1 MTGDKSGRNKGRN
14 KSRGDGRINAPAPSR
29 IEIIEMLEKSGKP
42 LQRKEV
48 GAALNVESDDSREIL
63 RRRLRAMVRDGQLIK
78 TRRNAFGLPARM
90 DLVKGRISSHRDGFG
105 FVIPDDGGSDLY
117 ISSREMRKVLHGDR
131 VLAAVTGTDPR
142 GRREG
147 MIADVLERANDS
159 IVGRFVEENG
169 IALVVPDDPRINQD
183 VMIPLS
189 DTAGARPGQ
198 VVVAT
203 IVTEPS
209 ARQSPVGKITEILG
223 QAGAPG
229 MATEIAIRSHGLPFE
244 WPDGVEAAAQAYGE
258 SVPEEM
264 KAGRKDLRDLSLV
277 TIDGADAR
285 DFDDAVFAR
294 RQKNGWRLVVAIA
307 EVSNYV
313 IPGTILDQEANNR
326 ATSVYFPNRVIPML
340 PEALSNG
347 LCSLKPGV
355 DRLCLACEMTI
366 GDNGQVVRSRF
377 VAAVMKSSAR
387 LTYQQVADYFDKGN
401 LKHHQDDGD
410 IKRNLDDLH
419 DLYKALRK
427 ARLKRGAIDF
437 ESIEYGFQFDQRGA
451 VTGLIPHERNDA
463 HKLIEECM
471 ILANVEA
478 AGFLLKHEM
487 PAPYR
492 VHASPPEG
500 KLEALRLFLR
510 GQGIQV
516 PWRDNP
522 EPKDF
527 ETVVEEARGRP
538 DEKLIMAVLLRSQS
552 LAAYQTNNEGHFGLA
567 LRAYA
572 HFTSPIRRY
581 PDLMVHRAIH
591 HILLRSKKSDYPYSA
606 EAMSELCARCSHN
619 SRRAEEAE
627 RNVIDRLKCAYLETR
642 IGEEF
647 EGMVSGVTSFGLFIE
662 LDYGRINGLVHV
674 TGLPNDYYH
683 FDPVAHRMTGER
695 RGQVFQLADRVKV
708 KVTMVNIDEQ
718 KIDFE
723 LVE

>member
-1 MTGDKSGRNKGRN
+1 MTGNKSGKN
-14 KSRGDGRINAPAPSR
+14 KSRRDGIINAPSPSR
-29 IEIIEMLEKSGKP
+29 IEIIELLEKSGKP
-42 LQRKEV
+42 LQRRDIS
-48 GAALNVESDDSREIL
+48 AALKVESDDSREIL
-63 RRRLRAMVRDGQLIK
+63 RRRLRAMVRDGQLIQ

-90 DLVKGRISSHRDGFG
+90 DLVKGRVSAHRDGFG
-105 FVIPDDGGSDLY
+105 FVMPEDGGSDLY

-131 VLAAVTGTDPR
+131 VLAAVTGNDSK

-159 IVGRFVEENG
+159 IVGRYVEENG

-183 VMIPLS
+183 VMVPLQ

-203 IVTEPS
+203 IVSEPTE
-209 ARQSPVGKITEILG
+209 RQPPIGKITEILG

-229 MATEIAIRSHGLPFE
+229 MATEIAIRSHGLPFL
-244 WPDGVEAAAQAYGE
+244 WPDGVEADALAYGE
-258 SVPEEM
+258 SVPEAM
-264 KAGRKDLRDLSLV
+264 KTGRKDLRDLPLV

-313 IPGTILDQEANNR
+313 MPGSALDAEASNR

-366 GDNGQVVRSRF
+366 NDKGLVQRSRF
-377 VAAVMKSSAR
+377 IAAVMQSSAR
-387 LTYQQVADYFDKGN
+387 LTYRQVADYYENGV
-401 LKHHQDDGD
+401 LKHHDKQAD

-427 ARLKRGAIDF
+427 ARLTRGAIDF
-437 ESIEYGFQFDQRGA
+437 ESTEYGFQFDQRGA
-451 VTGLIPHERNDA
+451 VTGLIPQARNDA

-478 AGFLLKHEM
+478 ARFLLKHEL
-487 PAPYR
+487 PTPYR

-500 KLEALRLFLR
+500 KLEALSLFLR
-510 GQGIQV
+510 GQGMRV
-516 PWRDNP
+516 PWRDDP
-522 EPKDF
+522 QPKDF

-538 DEKLIMAVLLRSQS
+538 DEQLIMAVLLRSQS
-552 LAAYQTNNEGHFGLA
+552 LAAYQPNNEGHFGLA
-567 LRAYA
+567 LKAYA

-581 PDLMVHRAIH
+581 PDLLVHRAIH
-591 HILLRSKKSDYPYSA
+591 HLIQSGKKTDYPYTTQV
-606 EAMSELCARCSHN
+606 MSELCARCSHN

-708 KVTMVNIDEQ
+708 KVAAVNIDEQ

-723 LVE
+723 LVD